1 MRADVSSE
9 VRSSLAADAPPSRQG
24 MPGGGTGGGSG
35 AADAGAP
42 AQGRGA
48 CSEGRQDCWQLMA
61 TVGRGL
67 GALAAAE
74 ISRSV
79 RGCCAVTR
87 IEGKVFFSVRTTAGG
102 PAGAGPAGSGAACG
116 TDAGVT
122 AGAQGHERT

>member
-67 GALAAAE
+67 QLSHNYHDGSHVGILLPQRREVRNECLEFGEALA
-74 ISRSV
+74 
-79 RGCCAVTR
+79 G
-87 IEGKVFFSVRTTAGG
+87 EGR
-102 PAGAGPAGSGAACG
+102 
-116 TDAGVT
+116 
-122 AGAQGHERT
+122 R